1 MKKEEPIRFEEAM
14 LKLEE
19 VVNKLEAGDVPLE
32 DAITL
37 YKEGMELSAFCQGKL
52 QDAEKQLISM
62 IDENGQKEPF
72 EPTKGANED
81 AE

>member
-1 MKKEEPIRFEEAM
+1 M

-19 VVNKLEAGDVPLE
+19 VVKKLEAGDVPLE

-52 QDAEKQLISM
+52 QNAEKQLMSI
-62 IDENGQKEPF
+62 IDVNGEKEPF
-72 EPTKGANED
+72 EPTKGADNDEG
-81 AE
+81 

>member
-1 MKKEEPIRFEEAM
+1 M

-19 VVNKLEAGDVPLE
+19 VVKKLETGDVPLE

-52 QDAEKQLISM
+52 QHAEKQLMSI
-62 IDENGQKEPF
+62 IDENGEREPF
-72 EPTKGANED
+72 EPTKGAVKDE
-81 AE
+81 E

>member
-1 MKKEEPIRFEEAM
+1 MKEEPIRFEEAM

-19 VVNKLEAGDVPLE
+19 VVKKLETGDVPLE

-52 QDAEKQLISM
+52 QHAEKQLMSI
-62 IDENGQKEPF
+62 IDQDGQKETF
-72 EPTKGANED
+72 VPTQGEAED
-81 AE
+81 EA